1 MWAAPRDDD
10 RRLLFAALMAALIA
24 LAWLALW
31 VWGQSPYGRFL
42 SHHGLEAVRGNAA
55 LMLVFVAGWTLM
67 VVAMMLPTSLPL
79 VALFRTLVRGRPDRA
94 RLTALLVAG
103 YLAVWTLFG
112 VLVYCG
118 DFVLHGAVER
128 SAWLGANV
136 VPFIGAGTL
145 LVAGL
150 YQFTPL
156 KYHCLQKC
164 RSPLSFVT
172 EHWRGSRE
180 SSRSFLLG
188 AHHGLFCV
196 GCCWSLML
204 VMFAV
209 GLGSLGWMLVLGA
222 VMAVEKNVSWG
233 RKIGA
238 PLGAVLLWWG
248 LALGAVAVLA
258 TSQHTPLH

>member
-1 MWAAPRDDD
+1 MWTAPRDGH
-10 RRLLFAALMAALIA
+10 RLFVALMVGLIA

-42 SHHGLEAVRGNAA
+42 SHHSLEALRGDGT
-55 LMLVFVAGWTLM
+55 LVLVFVAGWTLM

-79 VALFRTLVRGRPDRA
+79 VALFRTLVRGRPDRT
-94 RLTALLVAG
+94 RLTVLLIAG

-112 VLVYCG
+112 VLVYCA
-118 DFVLHGAVER
+118 DWILHGAVEQ
-128 SAWLGANV
+128 STWLEANV

-145 LVAGL
+145 LMAGL

-156 KYHCLQKC
+156 KYHCLEKC

-180 SSRSFLLG
+180 QSQSFLLG

-204 VMFAV
+204 LMFAV

-222 VMAVEKNVSWG
+222 VMAVEKNVFWG

-238 PLGAVLLWWG
+238 PLGVVLLGWG
-248 LALGAVAVLA
+248 LILGASTVFP
-258 TSQHTPLH
+258 TQHTHLH

>member
-1 MWAAPRDDD
+1 MRAAPRDDD
-10 RRLLFAALMAALIA
+10 RRLFAALMAALIA

-31 VWGQSPYGRFL
+31 AWGQSPHGRFL

-79 VALFRTLVRGRPDRA
+79 VALFRALVRGRPDRA

-112 VLVYCG
+112 VVVYCG

-145 LVAGL
+145 IVAGL

-156 KYHCLQKC
+156 KGACLRQC
-164 RSPLSFVT
+164 QSPLGFVMT
-172 EHWRGSRE
+172 RWRDGHA
-180 SSRSFLLG
+180 G
-188 AHHGLFCV
+188 ALRMGAVHGAYCL
-196 GCCWSLML
+196 GCCWAL
-204 VMFAV
+204 FAV
-209 GLGSLGWMLVLGA
+209 LVAAGVMSLAWMLLLTLVVFA
-222 VMAVEKNVSWG
+222 EK
-233 RKIGA
+233 A
-238 PLGAVLLWWG
+238 LPLGRRAPRVVGAAFLLLGVL
-248 LALGAVAVLA
+248 VAVGA
-258 TSQHTPLH
+258 ADMPWHA